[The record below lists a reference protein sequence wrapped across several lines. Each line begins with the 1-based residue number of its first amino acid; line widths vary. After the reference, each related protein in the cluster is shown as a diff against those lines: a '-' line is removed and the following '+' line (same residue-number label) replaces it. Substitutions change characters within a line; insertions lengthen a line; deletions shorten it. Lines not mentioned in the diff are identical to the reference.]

1 MSKPES
7 LTTSETA
14 SATSSASS
22 VRERGASDGDAAAQ
36 AEQRERRK
44 PRRVD
49 DQAAPVRTQ
58 TAPAD
63 DDERGERD
71 NREQRQLDERTE
83 CERRREQQRLDL
95 VCEPEETL
103 AAFGVRAER
112 RERDGRRRGAE
123 EDGVGGEQTG
133 QGERERAGG
142 TGRER
147 KRQQPGERGE
157 AEDEAD
163 QDAGAELAREVRRVQ
178 ACVHLLELSR
188 RVLSRTRGQDR
199 LLALLERAHGRCHV
213 ADRDKSRDP
222 GRAREEQAV
231 IAATDDC
238 DRITVE
244 IVVLAGRRE
253 RDVDRHRRRRASQ
266 RDQGL
271 SLRLSPEQGVLELAA
286 RQRGERRRAAH
297 ARAGSRNHRADRT
310 A

>member
-1 MSKPES
+1 MRP
-7 LTTSETA
+7 
-14 SATSSASS
+14 
-22 VRERGASDGDAAAQ
+22 
-36 AEQRERRK
+36 
-44 PRRVD
+44 P
-49 DQAAPVRTQ
+49 
-58 TAPAD
+58 PAD

-71 NREQRQLDERTE
+71 NGEQRQLDERTE

-95 VCEPEETL
+95 VCEPEETP

-147 KRQQPGERGE
+147 KRQRQDERNRPAPPGDAMLDVERRGDRRGEHHRRDRKQPRAREERRAEQPGERGE

-213 ADRDKSRDP
+213 GDRDESRDP
-222 GRAREEQAV
+222 RRAREEQAV
-231 IAATDDC
+231 IAPTDDC

-286 RQRGERRRAAH
+286 RQRGERCRAAH
-297 ARAGSRNHRADRT
+297 ARAGSRDHRADRT